1 MTPLGQIL
9 ASLRRVCPDLFETGD
24 EESESCEQTPSAFGI
39 VHIGGGHVDGDGN
52 AQRINQQVPLTALDV
67 FMGIKAADPSR
78 LLDGLD
84 ALRVHDGGAG
94 MRVPSLPF
102 TFGPVQCSQ
111 QERPGPFEAQAPK
124 VIEDGLPWRKI
135 GWQVAPRAA
144 GAQHVEDRVEDG
156 AQRVGWRSATS
167 GCGRQIALETLPLCI
182 RKVAWIRGTHSSSLS
197 HEVSSPL
204 SGK

>member
-1 MTPLGQIL
+1 M
-9 ASLRRVCPDLFETGD
+9 
-24 EESESCEQTPSAFGI
+24 
-39 VHIGGGHVDGDGN
+39 HIGGGHVDGDGN

-67 FMGIKAADPSR
+67 FMGIKAADPSG

-102 TFGPVQCSQ
+102 TFGPVQ
-111 QERPGPFEAQAPK
+111 
-124 VIEDGLPWRKI
+124 W
-135 GWQVAPRAA
+135 AA

-182 RKVAWIRGTHSSSLS
+182 RKVAWICGTHSSRLS

>member
-67 FMGIKAADPSR
+67 FMGIKAADPSG

-84 ALRVHDGGAG
+84 ADAASMMAALGCGF
-94 MRVPSLPF
+94 LP
-102 TFGPVQCSQ
+102 CRS
-111 QERPGPFEAQAPK
+111 
-124 VIEDGLPWRKI
+124 
-135 GWQVAPRAA
+135 
-144 GAQHVEDRVEDG
+144 
-156 AQRVGWRSATS
+156 RSARCSARSKSVQVPLRRKRAIRDRRRFAMAENWLASSATGSRCAARRRSRRRWSAES
-167 GCGRQIALETLPLCI
+167 GLAVCHVWMREADSVGDSSTLHQKGCLDTWYSFLQSI
-182 RKVAWIRGTHSSSLS
+182 T
-197 HEVSSPL
+197 
-204 SGK
+204 

>member
-9 ASLRRVCPDLFETGD
+9 ASIRRVCPDLFETGD

-67 FMGIKAADPSR
+67 FMGIKAADPSG

-124 VIEDGLPWRKI
+124 V
-135 GWQVAPRAA
+135 
-144 GAQHVEDRVEDG
+144 
-156 AQRVGWRSATS
+156 GWRSATS

-182 RKVAWIRGTHSSSLS
+182 RKVAWICGTHSSRLS